1 MLGSEKLSGDFE
13 QWLRNWA
20 AVEGVGGSW
29 CTAGTSSTPGCLVE
43 GKLFYREGVLRM
55 VRPDRQPMAPSIMP
69 RLANQLAAR
78 SGRVPDAARVC
89 VRDDVRRLETGA
101 LASAV
106 LYTGTS
112 QLFLLVTGNL
122 GGTAQSVVLSFKI
135 RPFAVN
141 S

>member
-1 MLGSEKLSGDFE
+1 
-13 QWLRNWA
+13 
-20 AVEGVGGSW
+20 
-29 CTAGTSSTPGCLVE
+29 
-43 GKLFYREGVLRM
+43 
-55 VRPDRQPMAPSIMP
+55 MAPSIMP

-135 RPFAVN
+135 RPRGQNETLVGLDEN
-141 S
+141 